1 MWQINKIPKK
11 IPKQIISQVSH
22 TVRSVAAAVRKN
34 SAERKKP
41 ATQRRKHST
50 DTSYC
55 RFLLIS
61 VEMLVQYVAFT
72 STRYMIKSLQVI
84 KRTNYL
90 IKLEKTEAPIPNKR

>member
-1 MWQINKIPKK
+1 MKPQ
-11 IPKQIISQVSH
+11 QIISQVSH

-50 DTSYC
+50 GTSYC

-61 VEMLVQYVAFT
+61 VEMFVQIT
-72 STRYMIKSLQVI
+72 SLLRLLEIWSNHYKS
-84 KRTNYL
+84 
-90 IKLEKTEAPIPNKR
+90 